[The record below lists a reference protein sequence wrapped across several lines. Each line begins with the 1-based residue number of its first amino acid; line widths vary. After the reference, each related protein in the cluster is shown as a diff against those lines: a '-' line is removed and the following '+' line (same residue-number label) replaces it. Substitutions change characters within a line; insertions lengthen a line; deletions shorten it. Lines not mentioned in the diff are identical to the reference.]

1 MTDPKRPI
9 GIGTRTVWGGEG
21 EVSWHG
27 ATQVP
32 VVHSVTFGFDDLQE
46 WMEVGRGN
54 APGHIYS
61 RNTNP
66 TVEVF
71 EEKMRLLEGA
81 EAATSF
87 ATGMAAVSNVLFG
100 LLEPGRRVVSIR
112 DTYGGTS
119 RIFLE
124 FLPRFGIEVELCPT
138 DDHDAI
144 ETAIGKGCDLL
155 YLETPT
161 NPTMKVL
168 DLARLCRAGHDVGA
182 TVVVDNTFATP
193 VNQNPLEHGSDL
205 VLHSAT
211 KFIGG
216 HSDAMGGVVCGRKDL
231 VERIFRFREINGA
244 SLAPPVA
251 YFFIRSLKTLELRV
265 LRQNENALGLARFLQ
280 EHPRVGRVYHP
291 GLEDDPG
298 HEIAARQMRGY
309 GGMLSFDLRGD
320 LQDVGRFLERLQF
333 AHRAASL
340 GSVGTLIG
348 PPAVTSHV
356 ELSAEA
362 RAELGI
368 PETLIR
374 CSVGVENLE
383 DLIVDF
389 EQALGS

>member
-1 MTDPKRPI
+1 MTERKREP
-9 GIGTRTVWGGEG
+9 GIGTRAVWGAEEG
-21 EVSWHG
+21 VTWQG

-32 VVHSVTFGFDDLQE
+32 VVHSVTFGFDDLDE
-46 WMEVGRGN
+46 WLDVGSGRTR
-54 APGHIYS
+54 GHIYS

-81 EAATSF
+81 GAATSF
-87 ATGMAAVSNVLFG
+87 ATGMAAISNTLFA
-100 LLEPGRRVVSIR
+100 LLAPGKRVVSIR

-124 FLPRFGIEVELCPT
+124 FLPKFGVEVELCPT
-138 DDHDAI
+138 EDHEAI
-144 ETAIGKGCDLL
+144 EAALQRGCDLL

-161 NPTMKVL
+161 NPTMKIL
-168 DLARLCRAGHDVGA
+168 DIERLARAGHAAGA
-182 TVVVDNTFATP
+182 VVVVDNTFATP
-193 VNQNPLEHGSDL
+193 VNQRPLELGADL
-205 VLHSAT
+205 VVHSAT

-216 HSDAMGGVVCGRKDL
+216 HSDAMGGVLCGREDL
-231 VERIFRFREINGA
+231 VGEVFRFREINGA
-244 SLAPPVA
+244 TLAPPVA
-251 YFFIRSLKTLELRV
+251 YFLIRSLKTLELRV
-265 LRQNENALGLARFLQ
+265 LRQNENALGLARFLRK
-280 EHPRVGRVYHP
+280 HAAVDKVFHP

-298 HEIAARQMRGY
+298 HAVARRQMSGF
-309 GGMLSFDLRGD
+309 GGLVSFSLPGEMK
-320 LQDVGRFLERLQF
+320 DVGRFLGRLRY

-356 ELSAEA
+356 ELTAEA

-374 CSVGVENLE
+374 CSVGIENLD
-383 DLIVDF
+383 DLIADF
-389 EQALGS
+389 DQALG

>member
-1 MTDPKRPI
+1 MTEHEETI
-9 GIGTRTVWGGEG
+9 GPGTRAVWGGEEELG
-21 EVSWHG
+21 WHG

-32 VVHSVTFGFDDLQE
+32 VVHSVTFGFDDLDS
-46 WMEVGRGN
+46 WLEVGAGR
-54 APGHIYS
+54 AKGHIYS

-71 EEKMRLLEGA
+71 EEKMRQLEGA

-87 ATGMAAVSNVLFG
+87 ATGMAAVSNTLFA

-124 FLPRFGIEVELCPT
+124 FLPRWGVEVELCAT
-138 DDHDAI
+138 EDHDAI
-144 ETAIGKGCDLL
+144 EAAIETGCDLL

-161 NPTMKVL
+161 NPTLKIL
-168 DLARLCRAGHDVGA
+168 DIERLARAGHARGA
-182 TVVVDNTFATP
+182 IVVVDNTFASP
-193 VNQNPLEHGSDL
+193 INQSPLALGADL

-211 KFIGG
+211 KFLGG
-216 HSDAMGGVVCGRKDL
+216 HSDAMGGVVCGREDL
-231 VERIFRFREINGA
+231 VREIFRFREINGA
-244 SLAPPVA
+244 TLAPPVA
-251 YFFIRSLKTLELRV
+251 YFLIRSLKTLELRV
-265 LRQNENALGLARFLQ
+265 LRQNENAAGLARFLTA
-280 EHPRVGRVYHP
+280 HPAVERVYYP

-298 HEIAARQMRGY
+298 HEIARRQMKGFGGLVSFSLR
-309 GGMLSFDLRGD
+309 GGMDEVRTFLGRLRY
-320 LQDVGRFLERLQF
+320 

-356 ELSAEA
+356 ELTPKA

-374 CSVGVENLE
+374 CSVGIENLE
-383 DLIVDF
+383 DLVRDF
-389 EQALGS
+389 RRSLE

>member
-1 MTDPKRPI
+1 MTERKREP
-9 GIGTRTVWGGEG
+9 GIGTRAVWGAEEG
-21 EVSWHG
+21 VTWQG

-32 VVHSVTFGFDDLQE
+32 VVHSVTFGFDDLDE
-46 WMEVGRGN
+46 WLDVGSGRTR
-54 APGHIYS
+54 GHIYS

-81 EAATSF
+81 GAATSF
-87 ATGMAAVSNVLFG
+87 ATGMAAISNTLFA
-100 LLEPGRRVVSIR
+100 LLAPGKRVVSIR

-124 FLPRFGIEVELCPT
+124 FLPKFGVEVELCPT
-138 DDHDAI
+138 EDHEAI
-144 ETAIGKGCDLL
+144 EAALQRSCDLL

-161 NPTMKVL
+161 NPTMKIL
-168 DLARLCRAGHDVGA
+168 DIERLARAGHAAGA
-182 TVVVDNTFATP
+182 VVVVDNTFATP
-193 VNQNPLEHGSDL
+193 VNQRPLDLGADL
-205 VLHSAT
+205 VVHSAT

-216 HSDAMGGVVCGRKDL
+216 HSDAMGGVLCGREDL
-231 VERIFRFREINGA
+231 VGEVFRFREINGA
-244 SLAPPVA
+244 TLAPPVA
-251 YFFIRSLKTLELRV
+251 YFLIRSLKTLELRV
-265 LRQNENALGLARFLQ
+265 LRQNENALGLARFLRKHAAVDQ
-280 EHPRVGRVYHP
+280 VFHP

-298 HEIAARQMRGY
+298 HAVARRQMSGF
-309 GGMLSFDLRGD
+309 GGLVSFSLPGEMK
-320 LQDVGRFLERLQF
+320 DVGRFLGRLRY

-356 ELSAEA
+356 ELTAEA

-374 CSVGVENLE
+374 CSVGIENLD
-383 DLIVDF
+383 DLIADF
-389 EQALGS
+389 DQALG